1 MLILYNVYINFRLW
15 GMLEVTNWHAFK
27 ELHEIYYVWYVVVS
41 ENPDKCDDI
50 AEQLIFGETGRNI
63 NVSSSW

>member
-1 MLILYNVYINFRLW
+1 MRDA
-15 GMLEVTNWHAFK
+15 G
-27 ELHEIYYVWYVVVS
+27 

-63 NVSSSW
+63 NVSIISYNTVRNLV